1 MAKPW
6 TNGEEEKER
15 SVSGYCW
22 AGACIAACWLQ
33 VRCDSCPMLLQLWP
47 SQRRLWPGTVGQIH
61 GFSTKLFCRSVSITA
76 NKEHK
81 ATYNLPAAQLLKGV
95 LAFTVTPE
103 LCRNLVLHTFSSTW
117 FYQNFK
123 YLKTWWLWLYF
134 TASCWNP
141 HKYQALEHSV
151 GRLGITGSWL
161 WEKMVSDS

>member
-1 MAKPW
+1 MYSCLLA
-6 TNGEEEKER
+6 T
-15 SVSGYCW
+15 
-22 AGACIAACWLQ
+22 GALWQLSHALAT
-33 VRCDSCPMLLQLWP
+33 VTLLATALTWNC
-47 SQRRLWPGTVGQIH
+47 VGQIH
-61 GFSTKLFCRSVSITA
+61 GFSTKLFCRSVFITV

-81 ATYNLPAAQLLKGV
+81 ATYNLPAAQLLKVV

-103 LCRNLVLHTFSSTW
+103 LCRNLVLHTFSNTW